1 MSTRRANGLL
11 PQLRPQEIAKHKPS
25 DYVVRFAFGAA
36 ISLAAGLIGMK
47 FGPVVGG
54 VFLGFPAILPASLT
68 LIEKKDGKQQA
79 SIDAIGAA
87 LGAVAMVAF
96 AIAVIVLA
104 SRWGVV
110 ATLVAGLI
118 VWLLVAFG
126 LYALVA
132 TVYRREPSAP

>member
-11 PQLRPQEIAKHKPS
+11 PQLRPEEIAKHKPS
-25 DYVVRFAFGAA
+25 DYVVRFAFGAL

-54 VFLGFPAILPASLT
+54 VFLGFPASLT

>member
-1 MSTRRANGLL
+1 MRQQGAGLI
-11 PQLRPQEIAKHKPS
+11 PKIEPESIAKHKPG
-25 DYVVRFAFGAA
+25 DYIVRFVFGAA

-68 LIEKKDGKQQA
+68 LIEKKEGREEA
-79 SIDAIGAA
+79 SIDSLGAA

-96 AIAVIVLA
+96 AVVVVVQA

-110 ATLVAGLI
+110 ATLVVALI
-118 VWLLVAFG
+118 TWLVVAFA
-126 LYALVA
+126 LYAIVA
-132 TVYRREPSAP
+132 TVYKREPAPP